1 MAKLPKT
8 IVREDARLEK
18 AATAATEEL
27 ASLRWHWTVDEDN
40 PHRVSIRE
48 YAASIGRAEPNVRH
62 MVNGYAEWLDK
73 GAIAG
78 DRTDLADTIALNKF
92 GSDKRAIVEAY
103 TKATGVKPG
112 NAVTGTNPHR
122 SKVNAA
128 HEIAKRRAADNGTS
142 IADEAKDA
150 VKWVVTGEKAKN
162 RKRQNRKADHD
173 YEFVMTYSA
182 LGRARKALV
191 DAIEHMKGVQFRDEE
206 REELVKE
213 FDRLRAASRLA
224 ALELKGNSGT
234 DWDAELAKLSAGG
247 AK

>member
-8 IVREDARLEK
+8 VVREDARLEK
-18 AATAATEEL
+18 AAKSATEEL
-27 ASLRWHWTVDEDN
+27 ASLRWHWTLDEDN
-40 PHRVSIRE
+40 PHRVSIRD
-48 YAASIGRAEPNVRH
+48 YAASIERAESAVRQ
-62 MVNGYAEWLDK
+62 MVNGYAEWLEK
-73 GAIAG
+73 GARSTS
-78 DRTDLADTIALNKF
+78 RTDLTDTIALNRF
-92 GSDKRAIVEAY
+92 GADKRAIVEAY
-103 TKATGVKPG
+103 SKATGAKPRSM
-112 NAVTGTNPHR
+112 TNGGVGHDR
-122 SKVNAA
+122 QVSAA
-128 HEIAKRRAADNGTS
+128 HEIAKRRAAENGTS

-173 YEFVMTYSA
+173 YEFVMTHAA

-247 AK
+247 KK